1 MVDVEEYLKK
11 AGGQWLRADNVV
23 IGDRL
28 EVLDEGVIDDQSFDR
43 AYLVLQ
49 VKLLRTGEQYSL
61 RLGPKNVK
69 RIVDSWG
76 GEKDTKKWVGRQLEV
91 ISIETYAGLGQKGI
105 LLRGVP
111 VEPKQTVL
119 SSLSKA
125 TLDYIQAQK
134 TVIQYCL
141 DTNAPLNESDFNEIP
156 IKVRAELLKFG
167 LISKTAQGYAYTEKI
182 REYLK

>member
-11 AGGQWLRADNVV
+11 AGGNWLRADNVV
-23 IGDRL
+23 VGDKL
-28 EVLDEGVIDDQSFDR
+28 EILDEGIIDDQSFDR

-49 VKLLRTGEQYSL
+49 VRLLRTGEEYSL

-69 RIVDSWG
+69 RIVESWG

-111 VEPKQTVL
+111 VEPKQTTLGGL
-119 SSLSKA
+119 SEA
-125 TLDYIQAQK
+125 TLEYIQAQK

-141 DTNAPLNESDFNEIP
+141 DVGAALNEHDFNEIP
-156 IKVRAELLKFG
+156 IKVRAELLKNG
-167 LISKTAQGYAYTEKI
+167 LVVKAEKGYFYTEKI
-182 REYLK
+182 KKYLQ